1 MCKLYEVS
9 SHKRCYN
16 CQRPGHIAKD
26 CPNETACSRCS
37 HQHKSSECQSTI
49 VKCVNCCLNS
59 EKNVNHP
66 SFSNVCPYNLA
77 HWCKLAFSRFW
88 ACFFD
93 YMMYSFFVMFWAFL
107 QEVNFLAGAPRVA
120 FYTCGLKLLAL
131 NKSLLVVVVVNNLYD
146 HLIIKEPPIFK
157 PFIKNYFT

>member
-1 MCKLYEVS
+1 MIIKDDPFSVLTLHDIIKCRNNDIFRLSLTLSNNFIATLGNRKLSVGLSKCKLYEVS

-49 VKCVNCCLNS
+49 VKCVNCSLNS

-77 HWCKLAFSRFW
+77 H
-88 ACFFD
+88 
-93 YMMYSFFVMFWAFL
+93 
-107 QEVNFLAGAPRVA
+107 
-120 FYTCGLKLLAL
+120 
-131 NKSLLVVVVVNNLYD
+131 
-146 HLIIKEPPIFK
+146 
-157 PFIKNYFT
+157 